1 MLQSPHLKYHIKT
14 TDIYQS
20 VRNGAYFEHKCWN
33 NIKKIHQHDGM
44 CDHQPKFK
52 YILEAAMV
60 STPGEINDDSPNFP
74 MTQTTVNKQSSG
86 KSLRLLTNIFDV
98 KKRTAISRVLTA
110 KSKTHSH

>member
-1 MLQSPHLKYHIKT
+1 
-14 TDIYQS
+14 
-20 VRNGAYFEHKCWN
+20 
-33 NIKKIHQHDGM
+33 
-44 CDHQPKFK
+44 
-52 YILEAAMV
+52 MV
-60 STPGEINDDSPNFP
+60 STPGQITDDTHSLP